1 MISFISTFPPII
13 CGIGTYT
20 KYITEHISKRHWRVI
35 SFDLNNFS
43 TSKEPLSPKLT
54 SQVDYCL
61 SFPCPLLPSIS
72 KNDLLWFQHSFGVW
86 GNVNDHFLSLLREAK
101 RRGNKVIASFHT
113 IHFETEETPWGMRR
127 NEEQL
132 LRETLP
138 LVDAL
143 TVFTDGAHRAV
154 VNAFPEFDHKIM
166 VLRHGVHLYPKIDP
180 QQARKRVLSYLINEA
195 AIPSFQKKEL
205 KVAEALF
212 YSKNSILIGN
222 YGFITSFKAPLQL
235 FELGRLVQE
244 RLPEHR
250 VVTLFAGIIQRTND
264 GSLHKGIPILEALR
278 SSHDGKYNFFFEVY
292 VPEDIFPIAFR
303 ALDFAVFWCH
313 NATQSGRLAHAQG
326 TGVFITGRDCE
337 GIGETLKLS
346 GLPAAESLSELAE
359 IIAEVVLE
367 PGMKKE
373 LENQSWQYA
382 QHHSFAMQA
391 KKHLLI
397 EKLLARGMDLPPL
410 DAGETLQTRGKKSER
425 VYNSTHLG
433 QNYHE
438 TPQSAFLKR
447 KPNHPIDP
455 QHRK

>member
-20 KYITEHISKRHWRVI
+20 KYITDHISKSHWRVI

-43 TSKEPLSPKLT
+43 TSKEPLSPNLT
-54 SQVDYCL
+54 AQVGYCL
-61 SFPCPLLPSIS
+61 SFPYPSLPSLS

-86 GNVNDHFLSLLREAK
+86 GDMNDHFLSLLQEAK
-101 RRGNKVIASFHT
+101 KRGNNVVASFHT
-113 IHFETEETPWGMRR
+113 IHFETEETPWGMGR

-154 VNAFPEFDHKIM
+154 MNAFPEFDHKIM
-166 VLRHGVHLYPKIDP
+166 VLRHGVHIYPKIDP
-180 QQARKRVLSYLINEA
+180 QQARKKFFSYLINEA

-205 KVAEALF
+205 NVAEALF

-222 YGFITSFKAPLQL
+222 YGFITSDKAPLQL

-250 VVTLFAGIIQRTND
+250 VITLYAGIIQRTND
-264 GSLHKGIPILEALR
+264 GSLHKRIPMLEALR

-292 VPEDIFPIAFR
+292 VPEDIFPIALR
-303 ALDFAVFWCH
+303 ALDFAVFWCN

-326 TGVFITGRDCE
+326 TGVLMTGRDSE

-359 IIAEVVLE
+359 IITEVVLE
-367 PGMKKE
+367 PGKKKE
-373 LENQSWQYA
+373 LENQSRQYA
-382 QHHSFAMQA
+382 QSYSFAKQA

-397 EKLLARGMDLPPL
+397 EKILAQGMDLSLL
-410 DAGETLQTRGKKSER
+410 DAGETLQIRGEKSER
-425 VYNSTHLG
+425 VSNFNDFG
-433 QNYHE
+433 RNYHE
-438 TPQSAFLKR
+438 TSPSAFLKR
-447 KPNHPIDP
+447 KPDHLIDH
-455 QHRK
+455 QYRI

>member
-1 MISFISTFPPII
+1 M
-13 CGIGTYT
+13 
-20 KYITEHISKRHWRVI
+20 
-35 SFDLNNFS
+35 
-43 TSKEPLSPKLT
+43 
-54 SQVDYCL
+54 
-61 SFPCPLLPSIS
+61 
-72 KNDLLWFQHSFGVW
+72 W
-86 GNVNDHFLSLLREAK
+86 GNINDHFLSLLREAK
-101 RRGNKVIASFHT
+101 SRGNKVVASFHT
-113 IHFETEETPWGMRR
+113 IHFETEETPWGMCR

-138 LVDAL
+138 LVDTL
-143 TVFTDGAHRAV
+143 TVFTDGAHRTV
-154 VNAFPEFDHKIM
+154 RNAFPEFDHKIM

-180 QQARKRVLSYLINEA
+180 EQARKRVFSYLINDA

-205 KVAEALF
+205 KAAEALF
-212 YSKNSILIGN
+212 YSKNTILIGN
-222 YGFITSFKAPLQL
+222 YGFITSDKDPSQL

-244 RLPEHR
+244 GLRGHR
-250 VVTLFAGIIQRTND
+250 VVTIFAGIIKKIND
-264 GSLHKGIPILEALR
+264 GSPHKGIPTLEALR

-373 LENQSWQYA
+373 LENQSWKYA
-382 QHHSFAMQA
+382 QRHSFAMQA
-391 KKHLLI
+391 KKHLFI
-397 EKLLARGMDLPPL
+397 EKILARGMDLPPL
-410 DAGETLQTRGKKSER
+410 DAGEILQIRGKKSER
-425 VYNSTHLG
+425 ISM
-433 QNYHE
+433 
-438 TPQSAFLKR
+438 
-447 KPNHPIDP
+447 
-455 QHRK
+455 